1 MSQWLT
7 PAEGQG
13 LDDQLYLVDP
23 IGNWMLRFPPDMDA
37 AQAGKAKK
45 DIERLMRASNSWD
58 EAGRPQTAR

>member
-1 MSQWLT
+1 M
-7 PAEGQG
+7 
-13 LDDQLYLVDP
+13 DP